1 MGGHKLGYMNQSST
15 FLPKNFLGV
24 RNKRHWN
31 RVDYLGLGDPRL
43 HVQDCYALRLGDDE
57 F

>member
-1 MGGHKLGYMNQSST
+1 MGGHKLGYINQFST

-31 RVDYLGLGDPRL
+31 GVDYLGLGDPRL
-43 HVQDCYALRLGDDE
+43 HVQDCNALRLGDDE